1 MQSQTV
7 IFSRLVRD
15 FMRASPVACPP
26 GTTVAELIQ
35 RMAASSSSS
44 ALVLDGEGRVAGIVT
59 EQDVTRRVAYR
70 IAADTAAEAVMS
82 RPVQS
87 VSAEEYLY
95 RAVARMRRSG
105 LRHMPVVDGAGRP
118 IGALDLH
125 DALAATSA
133 QLMGQ
138 IDRLTQDS
146 TVPGLRQVKAAQIQL
161 AGELFDDG
169 LPAPEI
175 QGLLTDINRDIY
187 RRIVD
192 RALAEMA
199 DQGWGRPPAAFDVL
213 IMGSGGRGESF
224 LFPDQDN
231 GFVIADYPDGE
242 HTAIDAFFIELA
254 QRMTRD
260 LDAVGLPLCHGFV
273 MATNP
278 LWRKTLS
285 QWRAQTAQW
294 ATRRSEQA
302 VLNADIFLD
311 FQPVWGDG
319 RLARDLRAHVAK
331 LARTSREMLQ
341 AIAIDEGF
349 HRVALGFFGGLATER
364 GDAGHRGEINLK
376 HEGTM
381 PLVEAIRL
389 MALAHGVEET
399 ATLDRLDRLQ
409 RQGALVRDEHDYLTA
424 AFKHITFLLLRQQL
438 ADQRA
443 GKKPGNFVPADALSA
458 RERDL
463 LVDSLKRVNL
473 FRRRVRADLT
483 GEIL

>member
-1 MQSQTV
+1 LQSRIV

-15 FMRASPVACPP
+15 FMRAAAVACPP
-26 GTTVAELIQ
+26 GTPVTEAIQ
-35 RMAASSSSS
+35 RMAAAAASSV
-44 ALVLDGEGRVAGIVT
+44 LVLNADRRIMGIIT
-59 EQDVTRRVAYR
+59 EQDVTRRIAYKVPGE
-70 IAADTAAEAVMS
+70 TPVEEVMS
-82 RPVQS
+82 RPVLAVPS
-87 VSAEEYLY
+87 DEYLY
-95 RAVARMRRSG
+95 RAIGRMRRHG
-105 LRHMPVVDGAGRP
+105 LRHMPVVDQAGHLV
-118 IGALDLH
+118 GALDFN
-125 DALAATSA
+125 DALAAIAT

-146 TVPGLRQVKAAQIQL
+146 TLAGLAEVKAAQIQL

-192 RALAEMA
+192 LELAQMA
-199 DQGWGRPPAAFDVL
+199 DQGWGRPPVAFDVL

-224 LFPDQDN
+224 LYPDQDN
-231 GFVIADYPDGE
+231 GFVIAEYPDTE
-242 HTAIDAFFIELA
+242 HGRVDPFFIELA
-254 QRMTRD
+254 ERMTRD
-260 LDAVGLPLCHGFV
+260 LDTVGIPYCKGFV

-278 LWRKTLS
+278 LWRKTLT
-285 QWRAQTAQW
+285 QWREQTMQW

-302 VLNADIFLD
+302 VLNADIFFD

-319 RLARDLRAHVAK
+319 QLASNLRAHVAR
-331 LARTSREMLQ
+331 LARTSRDMLR
-341 AIAIDEGF
+341 AIAVDEGF
-349 HRVALGFFGGLATER
+349 HRVALSFFGGLATER
-364 GDAGHRGEINLK
+364 DDAGHRGEINLK

-389 MALAHGVEET
+389 MALAEGVAGT
-399 ATLDRLDRLQ
+399 ATLDRLDGLQ
-409 RQGALVRDEHDYLTA
+409 RKGVLPRDEHDYLIG

-443 GKKPGNFVPADALSA
+443 GKKPGNFVPAEAMSA
-458 RERDL
+458 RERVL
-463 LVDSLKRVNL
+463 LVGSLKRVDL

>member
-1 MQSQTV
+1 VQSQTV

-15 FMRASPVACPP
+15 FMRAAPLACPP
-26 GTTVAELIQ
+26 GMPVAELIQ
-35 RMAASSSSS
+35 RMAAAAASS
-44 ALVLDGEGRVAGIVT
+44 ALVLDGEGRIAGIVT
-59 EQDVTRRVAYR
+59 EQDVTRRIAYKVPGE
-70 IAADTAAEAVMS
+70 APVEAVMS
-82 RPVQS
+82 RPVLAVPS
-87 VSAEEYLY
+87 EEYLY
-95 RAVARMRRSG
+95 RAVARMRRHG

-118 IGALDLH
+118 IGSLDLH

-133 QLMGQ
+133 QLMRQ
-138 IDRLTQDS
+138 IDGLTQDS
-146 TVPGLRQVKAAQIQL
+146 TVPGLKEVKAAQIQL

-192 RALAEMA
+192 LALAEMA
-199 DQGWGRPPAAFDVL
+199 DQGWGRPPAAFDAL

-260 LDAVGLPLCHGFV
+260 LDAVGLPLCQGFV

-278 LWRKTLS
+278 LWRKTLT

-302 VLNADIFLD
+302 VLNADIFFD
-311 FQPVWGDG
+311 FQPVWGEG
-319 RLARDLRAHVAK
+319 RLARDLRAHVAR

-341 AIAIDEGF
+341 AIAVDEGY
-349 HRVALGFFGGLATER
+349 HRVALGFFGGLTTER

-389 MALAHGVEET
+389 MALAEGVEET
-399 ATLDRLDRLQ
+399 ATLARIDRLHRKGVL
-409 RQGALVRDEHDYLTA
+409 RRDEQDYLVG
-424 AFKHITFLLLRQQL
+424 AFGHIAFLLLRQQL
-438 ADQRA
+438 ADLRA
-443 GKKPGNFVPADALSA
+443 GKKPGNFVPVEALSE
-458 RERDL
+458 RERDIL
-463 LVDSLKRVNL
+463 IDSLKAVDL
-473 FRRRVRADLT
+473 FRKRVRGDLT
-483 GEIL
+483 GQIL

>member
-15 FMRASPVACPP
+15 VMRAAPVACPP
-26 GTTVAELIQ
+26 GTTVAELI
-35 RMAASSSSS
+35 RRLVASSSSS
-44 ALVLDGEGRVAGIVT
+44 ALVLDREGRIAGIVT
-59 EQDVTRRVAYR
+59 EQDVTRRIAYQV
-70 IAADTAAEAVMS
+70 AADTAAEAVMS
-82 RPVQS
+82 RPVQT
-87 VSAEEYLY
+87 VPADEYLY
-95 RAVARMRRSG
+95 RAVARMRRGG

-118 IGALDLH
+118 VGALDLH

-187 RRIVD
+187 RRLVD
-192 RALAEMA
+192 RALADMA
-199 DQGWGRPPAAFDVL
+199 DQGWGGPPVAFDVL

-224 LFPDQDN
+224 LYPDQDN
-231 GFVIADYPDGE
+231 GFVIADYPDSE
-242 HTAIDAFFIELA
+242 HTAIDAFFVELA
-254 QRMTRD
+254 QRMTQD
-260 LDAVGLPLCHGFV
+260 LDAVGLPMCLGFV

-302 VLNADIFLD
+302 VLNADIFFD
-311 FQPVWGDG
+311 FQSTWGEG
-319 RLARDLRAHVAK
+319 RLARDLRTHVTH
-331 LARTSREMLQ
+331 LARSSREMLQ
-341 AIAIDEGF
+341 AIAIDEGH
-349 HRVALGFFGGLATER
+349 HRVALGFFGGLITEH
-364 GDAGHRGEINLK
+364 GDGGHRGEINLK

-399 ATLDRLDRLQ
+399 ATLGRLDRLHEK
-409 RQGALVRDEHDYLTA
+409 GVMARDEYDYLVG

-443 GKKPGNFVPADALSA
+443 GKKPGNFVPAAALSA

-463 LVDSLKRVNL
+463 LVASLKRVNL